1 MERIV
6 LANSRV
12 GDLGAL
18 KLISSPQLVWASLT
32 PLASGPSNAT
42 LRGLTRSLSVG
53 PVASL
58 DLGNGLFYCM
68 LKARA
73 RTESPPTCCQ
83 ILSEAQQ
90 NGFAWMLK
98 WILGIITIIVGGL
111 TLCFLACVLTIVAI
125 MARWA
130 DHHERLN
137 LCHVMEMHAQ
147 RQRRERKARR
157 LQLLRERRY
166 C

>member
-1 MERIV
+1 CPARSHCHHSWGHRNCLMERIV

-73 RTESPPTCCQ
+73 RTESPPTC
-83 ILSEAQQ
+83 
-90 NGFAWMLK
+90 
-98 WILGIITIIVGGL
+98 
-111 TLCFLACVLTIVAI
+111 
-125 MARWA
+125 
-130 DHHERLN
+130 
-137 LCHVMEMHAQ
+137 
-147 RQRRERKARR
+147 
-157 LQLLRERRY
+157 
-166 C
+166 